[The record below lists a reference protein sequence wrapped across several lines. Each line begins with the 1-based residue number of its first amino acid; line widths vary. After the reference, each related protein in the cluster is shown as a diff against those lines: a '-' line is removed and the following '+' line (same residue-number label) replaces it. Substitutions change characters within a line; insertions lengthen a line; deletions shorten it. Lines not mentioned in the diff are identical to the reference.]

1 MANTATGI
9 VKSWITG
16 DSFLAAD
23 QESLNKGTINDII
36 VDNNRHHVLLSGTGE
51 NSIMQ
56 DNHSNIASGLDS
68 VALGS
73 NTSATGSTSMAIGS
87 YTQANALYAFSSGNK
102 TEANGSAS
110 AAFGNYTYANGTNSF
125 TNGAF
130 NTADGNYSHAGGVHS
145 KSGGNNSFI
154 HSNYS
159 EIKED
164 AHDSGIFV
172 GSYNYVEADVL
183 RSAVIGGTGISA
195 TTNDTVY
202 VPGLNIGT
210 VGAGASVKTLGLDA
224 SGNVVEAAG
233 SIIIPV
239 TGSTYTLNETINY
252 NEIIC
257 HITADSTITI
267 DTDQLSKDANITFKV
282 VGNYSVTAGTEGA
295 ETIDGETTQL
305 LGEYDAMSIY
315 TYASNWWI
323 K

>member
-130 NTADGNYSHAGGVHS
+130 NTADGNYSYAGGNSCTSDGNATFVHS
-145 KSGGNNSFI
+145 NA
-154 HSNYS
+154 S
-159 EIKED
+159 EIKGG
-164 AHDSGIFV
+164 A
-172 GSYNYVEADVL
+172 NYSSILGGNANFVEASVL

-239 TGSTYTLNETINY
+239 TGSTYTLNETNNY
-252 NEIIC
+252 DEIIC

-267 DTDQLSKDANITFKV
+267 DTDQLSKNANITFKV
-282 VGNYSVTAGTEGA
+282 VGNYSVTIGTEGA
-295 ETIDGETTQL
+295 EKIDDETTQL